1 MNHQQRNAFLGLVNK
16 LHLHPTIKKM
26 VFDNF
31 KEITCWVFERGMI
44 VVPWETKAI
53 AMKGKETTPE
63 TWPVTTAGE
72 APKNKREIVVDAIE
86 KEGGIGAVILKS
98 MV

>member
-1 MNHQQRNAFLGLVNK
+1 
-16 LHLHPTIKKM
+16 
-26 VFDNF
+26 
-31 KEITCWVFERGMI
+31 
-44 VVPWETKAI
+44 
-53 AMKGKETTPE
+53 MKGKDTKPK
-63 TWPVTTAGE
+63 TWPATTAGE

>member
-1 MNHQQRNAFLGLVNK
+1 
-16 LHLHPTIKKM
+16 
-26 VFDNF
+26 
-31 KEITCWVFERGMI
+31 
-44 VVPWETKAI
+44 
-53 AMKGKETTPE
+53 MKGKETTLE

>member
-1 MNHQQRNAFLGLVNK
+1 
-16 LHLHPTIKKM
+16 M
-26 VFDNF
+26 VFDSF

-44 VVPWETKAI
+44 AVPWETKET
-53 AMKGKETTPE
+53 AMKAKDTTPK
-63 TWPVTTAGE
+63 TWPATTAGE
-72 APKNKREIVVDAIE
+72 APKNKREIVVDAME